1 MIKTAMTK
9 VKKQGISGAKRQKN
23 HIFHQKSAF
32 FLKKV
37 WKLKKSAYLCN
48 PKRKERGYKMRK

>member
-1 MIKTAMTK
+1 MTK

-37 WKLKKSAYLCN
+37 WKFKKSAYLCN